1 MDLER
6 DEQEIRMS
14 SSAMTDV
21 LGESIEIL
29 NVEFRFQDFS
39 LQ

>member
-1 MDLER
+1 MGLER

-14 SSAMTDV
+14 SSAVADV
-21 LGESIEIL
+21 LGESVEIL